1 MAKTIHRSEYE
12 ILLRRLRELR
22 VDAGVTQS
30 TLSGKL
36 GRSQSFVSDIER
48 GARRLDTLELRDICH
63 LLGSDLVAFVQALET
78 ELRPIRVNRRI
89 STKSKGKSGTKGKPA
104 RH

>member
-22 VDAGVTQS
+22 AEAGVTQGA
-30 TLSGKL
+30 LSDQL

-48 GARRLDTLELRDICH
+48 GVRRLDTLELRDICH
-63 LLGSDLVAFVQALET
+63 LLGSDLMTFLEGLEA
-78 ELRPIRVNRRI
+78 ELGPIRDPRKTPRRGRGRAA
-89 STKSKGKSGTKGKPA
+89 K
-104 RH
+104 H